1 MNRIITI
8 GREFGSGGRE
18 IGRRLA
24 ERLNFAYYDQEI
36 VVEIAKRTALAE
48 AYIKNIEEQQPLPL
62 LPITIGRTFIRP
74 SNTIADQSQAV
85 YTEQRKVIQEM
96 AQKSDCVIVGRCA
109 DYVLRE
115 ASPFRLFV
123 YAGMK
128 SKMER
133 CRKKGHEEKLLND
146 QDLRRKILSVDKA
159 RAKYYQFYTEQVW
172 GDKKNYDLCI
182 NTSAI
187 EIKKAVDAIEKL
199 LPFEL

>member
-24 ERLNFAYYDQEI
+24 EHLRFAYYDQEI
-36 VVEIAKRTALAE
+36 IKEIAKRTNMTE
-48 AYIKNIEEQQPLPL
+48 EYVRSVEEQQPIPL
-62 LPITIGRTFIRP
+62 LPITIGRTFTLPAGAI
-74 SNTIADQSQAV
+74 TDQAQTV
-85 YTEQRKVIQEM
+85 YIEQSKVIREM

-115 ASPFRLFV
+115 LSPFRLFI
-123 YAGMK
+123 YADMT

-133 CRKKGHEEKLLND
+133 CRKKGQEKDMLSD
-146 QDLRRKILSVDKA
+146 QELQRKIRSVDKV
-159 RAKYYQFYTEQVW
+159 RSKYYQFYSDQVW

-182 NTSAI
+182 NTSYI
-187 EIKKAVDAIEKL
+187 EIKKAVDAIEKF

>member
-24 ERLNFAYYDQEI
+24 EHLHFAYYDQEI
-36 VVEIAKRTALAE
+36 VKEIAKRINMAE
-48 AYIKNIEEQQPLPL
+48 EYIKNIEERQPIPL
-62 LPITIGRTFIRP
+62 LPITIGRTFTLPPNAI
-74 SNTIADQSQAV
+74 SDQAQTV
-85 YTEQRKVIQEM
+85 YREQSKVIRDM

-115 ASPFRLFV
+115 LSPFRLFI
-123 YAGMK
+123 YADMK
-128 SKMER
+128 FKMER
-133 CRKKGHEEKLLND
+133 CRKKGQEKEILND
-146 QDLRRKILSVDKA
+146 QELQRKIRSIDKA
-159 RAKYYQFYTEQVW
+159 RSKYYQFYTDQVW

-182 NTSAI
+182 NTSDI
-187 EIKKAVDAIEKL
+187 EIKRAVDAIEKF

>member
-24 ERLNFAYYDQEI
+24 EQLNFAYYDQEI
-36 VVEIAKRTALAE
+36 VIEIAKRTALTE
-48 AYIKNIEEQQPLPL
+48 EYIKNIEEQQPLPL
-62 LPITIGRTFIRP
+62 LPITIGRTFTLVP
-74 SNTIADQSQAV
+74 NTITDQSQAV
-85 YTEQRKVIQEM
+85 YTEQSKVIQEM

-123 YAGMK
+123 YAGMT

-133 CRKKGHEEKLLND
+133 CRKKGHEENLLND
-146 QDLRRKILSVDKA
+146 QELQRKIMSVDKA
-159 RAKYYQFYTEQVW
+159 RAKYYQFYTGQVW
-172 GDKKNYDLCI
+172 GDRKNYDLCI
-182 NTSAI
+182 NTSAVD
-187 EIKKAVDAIEKL
+187 IKRAVDAIAKL

>member
-24 ERLNFAYYDQEI
+24 EHLHFAYYDQEI
-36 VVEIAKRTALAE
+36 VKEIAKRTDMAE
-48 AYIKNIEEQQPLPL
+48 EYIRNIEERQPIPL
-62 LPITIGRTFIRP
+62 LPITIGRTFTLPPNAITDQAQTVYAEQCKAIR
-74 SNTIADQSQAV
+74 
-85 YTEQRKVIQEM
+85 EM

-115 ASPFRLFV
+115 LSPFRLFI
-123 YAGMK
+123 YADMK
-128 SKMER
+128 SKIER
-133 CRKKGHEEKLLND
+133 CRKKGQEKDILNN
-146 QDLRRKILSVDKA
+146 QELQRKILSVDKS
-159 RAKYYQFYTEQVW
+159 RSKYYQFYTDQVW

-187 EIKKAVDAIEKL
+187 EIKKAVYAIEKF

>member
-24 ERLNFAYYDQEI
+24 EHLHFAYYDQEI
-36 VVEIAKRTALAE
+36 VKEIAKRINMAE
-48 AYIKNIEEQQPLPL
+48 EYIKNIEERQPIPL
-62 LPITIGRTFIRP
+62 LPITIGRTFTLP
-74 SNTIADQSQAV
+74 PNTISDQAQTV
-85 YTEQRKVIQEM
+85 YREQSKVIRDM

-115 ASPFRLFV
+115 LSPFRLFI
-123 YAGMK
+123 YADMK
-128 SKMER
+128 FKMER
-133 CRKKGHEEKLLND
+133 CRKKGQEKEILND
-146 QDLRRKILSVDKA
+146 QELQRKIRSIDKA
-159 RAKYYQFYTEQVW
+159 RSKYYQFYTDQVW

-182 NTSAI
+182 NTSDI
-187 EIKKAVDAIEKL
+187 EIKRAVDAIEKF

>member
-36 VVEIAKRTALAE
+36 VIEIAKRTDLAE
-48 AYIKNIEEQQPLPL
+48 EYIKNIEERQPLPL
-62 LPITIGRTFIRP
+62 LPITIGRTFTLAP
-74 SNTIADQSQAV
+74 NTIADQSQAV
-85 YTEQRKVIQEM
+85 YTEQSKVIQEM

-115 ASPFRLFV
+115 TSPFRLFV
-123 YAGMK
+123 YADMN

-133 CRKKGHEEKLLND
+133 CRKKGYEENLLND
-146 QDLRRKILSVDKA
+146 QELQRKILSVDRA
-159 RAKYYQFYTEQVW
+159 RAKYYQFYTDQVW
-172 GDKKNYDLCI
+172 GDKKNYDLCM

-187 EIKKAVDAIEKL
+187 DIKKAVDAIAKF

>member
-24 ERLNFAYYDQEI
+24 EHLRFAYYDQEI
-36 VVEIAKRTALAE
+36 VKEIAKRTNMTE
-48 AYIKNIEEQQPLPL
+48 EYVRSVEEQQPIPL
-62 LPITIGRTFIRP
+62 LPITIGRTFTLPAGAI
-74 SNTIADQSQAV
+74 TDQTQTV
-85 YTEQRKVIQEM
+85 YIEQSKVIREM

-115 ASPFRLFV
+115 LSPFRLFI
-123 YAGMK
+123 YADMT

-133 CRKKGHEEKLLND
+133 CRKKGQEKDMLSD
-146 QDLRRKILSVDKA
+146 QELQRKIRSVDKV
-159 RAKYYQFYTEQVW
+159 RSKYYQFYSDQVW

-182 NTSAI
+182 NTSYI
-187 EIKKAVDAIEKL
+187 EIKKAVDAIEKF

>member
-24 ERLNFAYYDQEI
+24 EHLHFAYYDQEI
-36 VVEIAKRTALAE
+36 VKEIAKRTDMAE
-48 AYIKNIEEQQPLPL
+48 EYIRNIEERQPIPL
-62 LPITIGRTFIRP
+62 LPITIGRTFTLPPNAI
-74 SNTIADQSQAV
+74 TDQAQTV
-85 YTEQRKVIQEM
+85 YAEQCKVIREM

-109 DYVLRE
+109 DYALRE
-115 ASPFRLFV
+115 LSPFRLFI
-123 YAGMK
+123 YADMK
-128 SKMER
+128 SKIER
-133 CRKKGHEEKLLND
+133 CRKKGQEKDILNN
-146 QDLRRKILSVDKA
+146 QDLQRKILSVDKS
-159 RAKYYQFYTEQVW
+159 RSKYYQFYTDQVW

-187 EIKKAVDAIEKL
+187 EIKKAVYAIEKF

>member
-24 ERLNFAYYDQEI
+24 EHLHFAYYDQEI
-36 VVEIAKRTALAE
+36 VKEIAKRTDMAE
-48 AYIKNIEEQQPLPL
+48 EYIRNIEERQPIPL
-62 LPITIGRTFIRP
+62 LPITIGRTFTLPPNAI
-74 SNTIADQSQAV
+74 TDQAQTV
-85 YTEQRKVIQEM
+85 YAEQCKVIREM

-115 ASPFRLFV
+115 LLPFRLFI
-123 YAGMK
+123 YADMK
-128 SKMER
+128 SKIER
-133 CRKKGHEEKLLND
+133 CRKKGQEKDILNN
-146 QDLRRKILSVDKA
+146 QELQRKILSVDKS
-159 RAKYYQFYTEQVW
+159 RSKYYQFYTDQVW

-187 EIKKAVDAIEKL
+187 EIKKAVYAIEKF

>member
-24 ERLNFAYYDQEI
+24 EHLHFAYYGQEI
-36 VVEIAKRTALAE
+36 VKEIAKRTDMAE
-48 AYIKNIEEQQPLPL
+48 EYIKSIEERQPIPL
-62 LPITIGRTFIRP
+62 LPITIGRTFALTP
-74 SNTIADQSQAV
+74 TTITDQTQAV
-85 YTEQRKVIQEM
+85 YTEQSRVIREM

-115 ASPFRLFV
+115 LSPVRLFI

-128 SKMER
+128 SKVER
-133 CRKKGHEEKLLND
+133 CRKKGQEKEVLSD
-146 QDLRRKILSVDKA
+146 QELQRKILSVNKA
-159 RAKYYQFYTEQVW
+159 RAKYYQFYTDQVW

>member
-24 ERLNFAYYDQEI
+24 EHLHFAYYDQEI
-36 VVEIAKRTALAE
+36 VKEIAKRTDMAE
-48 AYIKNIEEQQPLPL
+48 EYIRNIEERQPIPL
-62 LPITIGRTFIRP
+62 LPITIGRTFTLPPNAI
-74 SNTIADQSQAV
+74 TDQAQTV
-85 YTEQRKVIQEM
+85 YAEQCKVIREM

-115 ASPFRLFV
+115 LSPFRLFI
-123 YAGMK
+123 YADMK
-128 SKMER
+128 SKIER
-133 CRKKGHEEKLLND
+133 CRKKGQEKDILNN
-146 QDLRRKILSVDKA
+146 QDLQRKILSVDKS
-159 RAKYYQFYTEQVW
+159 RSKYYQFYTDQVW

-187 EIKKAVDAIEKL
+187 EIKKAVYAIEKF

>member
-24 ERLNFAYYDQEI
+24 EHLHFAYYDQEI
-36 VVEIAKRTALAE
+36 VKEIAKRINMAE
-48 AYIKNIEEQQPLPL
+48 EYIKNIEERQPIPL
-62 LPITIGRTFIRP
+62 LPITIGRTFTLPPNVI
-74 SNTIADQSQAV
+74 SDQAQTV
-85 YTEQRKVIQEM
+85 YREQSKVIRDM

-115 ASPFRLFV
+115 LSPFRLFI
-123 YAGMK
+123 YADMK
-128 SKMER
+128 FKMER
-133 CRKKGHEEKLLND
+133 CRKKGQEKEILND
-146 QDLRRKILSVDKA
+146 QELQRKIRSIDKA
-159 RAKYYQFYTEQVW
+159 RSKYYQFYTDQVW

-182 NTSAI
+182 NTSDI
-187 EIKKAVDAIEKL
+187 EIKRAVDAIEKF